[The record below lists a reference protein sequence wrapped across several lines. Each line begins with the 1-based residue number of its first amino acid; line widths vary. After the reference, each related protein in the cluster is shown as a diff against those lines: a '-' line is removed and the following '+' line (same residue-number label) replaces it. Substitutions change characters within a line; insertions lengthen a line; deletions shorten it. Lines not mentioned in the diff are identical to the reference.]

1 MSAVSA
7 HSQAISATATQL
19 LAIII
24 IIMKATRFASA
35 RIAAGF
41 AIDL

>member
-1 MSAVSA
+1 MSAVFA
-7 HSQAISATATQL
+7 HSQAISATAMQL
-19 LAIII
+19 LAII
-24 IIMKATRFASA
+24 IIMKATRFASV

>member
-24 IIMKATRFASA
+24 MKATRFASA